1 MLFRSHVGNITF
13 ECMYAIVS
21 GGEERRRERG
31 IEREKE
37 RGEAVYETHRT
48 SMILTSASCS
58 T

>member
-13 ECMYAIVS
+13 ECMYVIVS
-21 GGEERRRERG
+21 GGEKRERNR
-31 IEREKE
+31 EREKE